1 MGRMSENP
9 TAAVLVIG
17 NEVLSGRTQDTNS
30 NTIARFLSLFG
41 ILLQEV
47 RVVGDFE
54 DVIVEALN
62 ALRARYS
69 YVFTTGGIGPTH
81 DDITADAVA
90 KAFGVGIDFHPEAL
104 ALLAARFANPA
115 DFNPMRRRMARI
127 PDGASLIRNPVSAAP
142 GFQIG
147 NVFVLAGVPSIMR
160 VMLDDI
166 APRLARGRPVLSIT
180 VAAQV
185 AEGAIAAE
193 LAAIQARFPDIA
205 IGSYPVYRSDGY
217 GVQLVARGFELSQV
231 EEVAAEL
238 TALLQAAGGT
248 PERLSL

>member
-9 TAAVLVIG
+9 TAAVLAIG
-17 NEVLSGRTQDTNS
+17 NEILSGRTQDTNS
-30 NTIARFLSLFG
+30 NTVARFLGPFG
-41 ILLQEV
+41 IDLKEI
-47 RVVGDFE
+47 RVVGDVE
-54 DVIVEALN
+54 PTIIEALN
-62 ALRARYS
+62 TLRARYS

-104 ALLAARFANPA
+104 ALLAARFADPA
-115 DFNPMRRRMARI
+115 DFNQMRRRMARI
-127 PDGASLIRNPVSAAP
+127 PEGASLIRNPVSAAP

-160 VMLDDI
+160 AMLDDI
-166 APRLARGRPVLSIT
+166 APRLSRGRPVLSIT

-185 AEGAIAAE
+185 AEGAIAGP
-193 LAAIQARFPDIA
+193 LAVIQARFPEVA

-217 GVQLVARGFELSQV
+217 GVQLVARGFDLSQV
-231 EEVAAEL
+231 EKVAAEL
-238 TALLQAAGGT
+238 TAMLQAAGGK
-248 PERLSL
+248 PERLLS

>member
-1 MGRMSENP
+1 MTANP

-30 NTIARFLSLFG
+30 NAIARFLAPLG
-41 ILLQEV
+41 VTLKEV

-54 DVIVEALN
+54 EAIVEALN
-62 ALRARYS
+62 ALRARFD

-104 ALLAARFANPA
+104 ALLAARFADPN
-115 DFNPMRRRMARI
+115 DFNSARRRMARI

-160 VMLDDI
+160 AMLEDI
-166 APRLARGRPVLSIT
+166 APRLTRGRPVLSIT

-185 AEGAIAAE
+185 AEGAIAGP

-217 GVQLVARGFELSQV
+217 GVQLVARGFEPAQV
-231 EEVAAEL
+231 ETVAAEL
-238 TALLQAAGGT
+238 TAMLQAAGGQ
-248 PERLSL
+248 PERLSP

>member
-1 MGRMSENP
+1 MGLMSENP

-30 NTIARFLSLFG
+30 NAIARFLGPFG
-41 ILLQEV
+41 VTLKEI

-54 DVIVEALN
+54 DMIVEALN
-62 ALRARYS
+62 ALRASYS

-104 ALLAARFANPA
+104 ALLGARFADPA

-160 VMLDDI
+160 AMLDDI
-166 APRLARGRPVLSIT
+166 APRLARGRAVLSIT

-185 AEGAIAAE
+185 AEGAIAGS
-193 LAAIQARFPDIA
+193 LAAIQARYPDVA

-217 GVQLVARGFELSQV
+217 GVQLVARGFELAQV
-231 EEVAAEL
+231 EAVAADL
-238 TALLQAAGGT
+238 TAMLQAAGGE
-248 PERLSL
+248 PERLSP